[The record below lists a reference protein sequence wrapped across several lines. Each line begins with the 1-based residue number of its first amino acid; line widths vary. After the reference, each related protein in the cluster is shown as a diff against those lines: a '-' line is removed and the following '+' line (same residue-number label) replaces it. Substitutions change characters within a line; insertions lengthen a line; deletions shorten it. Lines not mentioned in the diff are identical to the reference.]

1 MKKHITIVLF
11 LMMWNIH
18 NAQDIV
24 IQPPIFAPFEC
35 TEFYKLYTGSISNFT
50 NETLKTQMVIEV
62 EYTSPAGL
70 TSKLAD
76 GIITGN
82 PSIDIPPGMT
92 IIDNATYE
100 SIYRN
105 RKITF
110 YNKEI
115 ESLLSRT
122 KCLPPGQYDVCLTLY
137 PAGAVDGGQ
146 NYLTQTCY
154 TREKEMLSQLLLVSP
169 FEEEELRVDLPL
181 FTWTAVTPF
190 NPEAMYRIQI
200 VEILANQT
208 AFHAFRSNPI
218 FFERKGLKSNIMQ
231 YPISARPLLPCKKY
245 AWQVTY
251 ELEGGFG
258 NPFGRAPDF
267 LQESEISEFST
278 PCEEEEDEEKIR
290 LVSGEPK
297 YFYKPSPYK
306 ASQFHEHKEKL
317 LRFEI
322 DNPYTELPNLH
333 IQFID
338 DSRNIQ
344 AFECCSDNGGLE
356 SSDDDARG
364 VKEGSAIKGIT
375 QGKNYITLDLDKY
388 NLTEGKTY
396 RLVIKDFKS
405 DLFVNFK
412 YEKKDE

>member
-1 MKKHITIVLF
+1 
-11 LMMWNIH
+11 MWNIH

-50 NETLKTQMVIEV
+50 NETFKTQLVIEV
-62 EYTSPAGL
+62 VYTSPAGV

-82 PSIDIPPGMT
+82 PSIDITPGMT
-92 IIDNATYE
+92 NIDNATYE

-105 RKITF
+105 RNITF

-115 ESLLSRT
+115 ENLLSRT
-122 KCLPPGQYDVCLTLY
+122 KCLPPGQYDVCLSLY
-137 PAGAVDGGQ
+137 SAGSGIPQGE
-146 NYLTQTCY
+146 YLTQTCY
-154 TREKEMLSQLLLVSP
+154 TRDKEFLSQILLISP
-169 FEEEELRVDLPL
+169 FEDEVIKVDLPL

-190 NPEAMYRIQI
+190 NSEAMYRIQI

-208 AFHAFRSNPI
+208 PFHAFNANPV
-218 FFERKGLKSNIMQ
+218 FFEKTGLKSNIMQ
-231 YPISARPLLPCKKY
+231 YPVSARPLLPCRRY
-245 AWQVTY
+245 AWRVTY
-251 ELEGGFG
+251 ELNGGFG
-258 NPFGRAPDF
+258 NPFRKAPDF
-267 LQESEISEFST
+267 LQESEIWEFST
-278 PCEEEEDEEKIR
+278 PCEVEEEEQEIKPI
-290 LVSGEPK
+290 SGEPK
-297 YFYKPSPYK
+297 YFYKPSPNK
-306 ASQFHEHKEKL
+306 ASQFHEHKERL

-322 DNPYTELPNLH
+322 DNPYMELPNLH

-338 DSRNIQ
+338 DSGNIQ

-364 VKEGSAIKGIT
+364 VKEGSAIKGIL

>member
-1 MKKHITIVLF
+1 
-11 LMMWNIH
+11 MMMGYVNY
-18 NAQDIV
+18 AQDIV

-50 NETLKTQMVIEV
+50 NETFKTQLVIEV
-62 EYTSPAGL
+62 EYTSPAGV

-82 PSIDIPPGMT
+82 PSIDFKPGVT
-92 IIDNATYE
+92 IIDNTTYE

-137 PAGAVDGGQ
+137 PAGTVDGGQ
-146 NYLTQTCY
+146 NFLTQTCY
-154 TREKEMLSQLLLVSP
+154 TRDKEMLTQLLLVSP
-169 FEEEELRVDLPL
+169 FEEEVIRVDLPL

-190 NPEAMYRIQI
+190 NQEAMYRLQI
-200 VEILANQT
+200 VEVLANQT
-208 AFHAFRSNPI
+208 PFHAFNANPV
-218 FFERKGLKSNIMQ
+218 FYERKGLKSNIMQ
-231 YPISARPLLPCKKY
+231 YPVSARPLLPCRRY
-245 AWQVTY
+245 AWRVTY
-251 ELEGGFG
+251 ELNGGFG
-258 NPFGRAPDF
+258 NPFRKAPDF
-267 LQESEISEFST
+267 LQESEIWEFST
-278 PCEEEEDEEKIR
+278 PCEEEVDEEEIKP
-290 LVSGEPK
+290 VSGEPK
-297 YFYKPSPYK
+297 YFYKPSPIK
-306 ASQFHEHKEKL
+306 ASQFHEVKEKY

-338 DSRNIQ
+338 DNGNMQ

-356 SSDDDARG
+356 SSDDDGARPGKLG
-364 VKEGSAIKGIT
+364 VNTKGII

-388 NLTEGKTY
+388 NLTEGKIY
-396 RLVIKDFKS
+396 RLVIKDFNY
-405 DLFVNFK
+405 DLYINFK
-412 YEKKDE
+412 YFKKYEKNIFKRDND